1 MERSPLTPP
10 SIDPAVVNWLEKV
23 FPNRAPRIQMSEKE
37 VWFTAGQAHVVE
49 FLREHLKRQSEN
61 LLGN

>member
-1 MERSPLTPP
+1 MDKSPLTPP
-10 SIDPAVVNWLEKV
+10 PIDHATVDWLERV

-49 FLREHLKRQSEN
+49 FLREQVKRQSEN